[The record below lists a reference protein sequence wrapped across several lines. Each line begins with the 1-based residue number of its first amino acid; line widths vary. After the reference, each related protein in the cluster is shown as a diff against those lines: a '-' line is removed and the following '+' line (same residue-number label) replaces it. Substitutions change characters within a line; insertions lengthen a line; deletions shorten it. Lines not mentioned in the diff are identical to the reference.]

1 MSNLLDRSSLV
12 LTPTAYNNGEALCI
26 KPDDGSGDFQFSRN
40 SAATRVNAQGLVEN
54 VQILSSNLVQNG
66 SFSEEGVQEVSN
78 GSFSQEG
85 VQLITNGSF
94 DTDSDWT
101 KLGSWTIENGKLT
114 TTGGASLVY
123 QNITS
128 AINKTYKVVFEV
140 SNYVSGE
147 VTVGFGGA
155 LINPRGEY
163 VNANGIYTQY
173 LTKTDTN
180 QSFGIKPNNFIGSID
195 NVSVREVGQDW
206 SLGTGWSIGEDKVV
220 TVTGAGSKLIQT
232 NTLSGKTCKVTLTV
246 SDYGGTSLIL
256 VDFGSTSSSYITSN
270 GTHTV
275 YGTYDQ
281 DNFEIY
287 KASGFSG
294 SITNISVKE
303 VGQNWEEKSGFIVSV
318 DSSGL
323 VFDNST
329 GNATA
334 GVFQNIGLS
343 DSKKYRMTATMQLL
357 TGASNGK
364 FALQTSTATGSGQS
378 LVYLGETLV
387 VGGDAV
393 TETFEFTPALGDVSV
408 QLSCSEPNATFKIS
422 NISVIEITTD
432 TSLPRINYEG
442 FSYQDALGSELIT
455 NGDFATDSD
464 WTKGTGITISNG
476 QANFTGVSG
485 QYLSQDML
493 TSGKSYKL
501 TFNVTDYT
509 SGTLTIFGGSGNNI
523 SSIFPVNSTGIYTG
537 IFISGGTNNRLYFG
551 STFIGSIDNVSVKE
565 YLGQSVVPD
574 SGCGSW
580 LWEPQS
586 TNLITQSELFSD
598 ASWAKLGNS
607 SFGFVTGIAPNG
619 ATSVYEIT
627 SDGGGGKLQYTI
639 SGLAINTEYT
649 LSFYAKKESDI
660 TLVQSRIL
668 SLTGGSGGTNLT
680 TVNYQN
686 DLITDQWV
694 RITHTFTTNDTLGNY
709 ILYISNALTSGDTLQ
724 LWGAQVEAL
733 SYATSYIPTSGS
745 TVTRNQDVCNN
756 GATGTGLINSTEGV
770 LYAEIAALSDNGNC
784 QFGLFGNSTSQQLR
798 LEISNSIIR
807 AQLFNGAYQANMS
820 STQVV
825 TNNNKIAFKYK
836 ENDFALWVN
845 GVEVATDTIG
855 VTFNPNELIKFNLTA
870 QNNTSI
876 PFFGKVKSV
885 ITFNTALTDEEL
897 ECLTTI

>member
-1 MSNLLDRSSLV
+1 MANLLDRASIV

-66 SFSEEGVQEVSN
+66 DFSEEGAEEVSN

-101 KLGSWTIENGKLT
+101 KGTGWSISGGSANCDGVSSNS
-114 TTGGASLVY
+114 SLY
-123 QNITS
+123 QNVGGVNNTIYKITGT
-128 AINKTYKVVFEV
+128 I
-140 SNYVSGE
+140 SNYVSG
-147 VTVGFGGA
+147 TLQVGGSSNFLA
-155 LINPRGEY
+155 
-163 VNANGIYTQY
+163 VNSNGDFVHYRQWTSDSTLY
-173 LTKTDTN
+173 LK
-180 QSFGIKPNNFIGSID
+180 SVNFIGSID
-195 NVSVREVGQDW
+195 NVSCVEVGQDW
-206 SLGTGWSIGEDKVV
+206 TLGTGWSIGEDKAISDGTTSNLDQFSTSIIGKSYKVAL
-220 TVTGAGSKLIQT
+220 TVNNITTGA
-232 NTLSGKTCKVTLTV
+232 LSVRL
-246 SDYGGTSLIL
+246 
-256 VDFGSTSSSYITSN
+256 GSTSSSEVINITSN
-270 GTHTV
+270 GTYIA
-275 YGTYDQ
+275 YGVAETTYLRLRSQ
-281 DNFEIY
+281 
-287 KASGFSG
+287 SGFDG
-294 SITNISVKE
+294 SVTNISVKE
-303 VGQNWEEKSGFIVSV
+303 VGQNWDLGTGWSIGEDKAVAVSGSATKLQQTI
-318 DSSGL
+318 SGL
-323 VFDNST
+323 SGKKCSVTFT
-329 GNATA
+329 
-334 GVFQNIGLS
+334 LS
-343 DSKKYRMTATMQLL
+343 DYQGTDLVLL
-357 TGASNGK
+357 DFG
-364 FALQTSTATGSGQS
+364 STSGQS
-378 LVYLGETLV
+378 ITANGTY
-387 VGGDAV
+387 
-393 TETFEFTPALGDVSV
+393 TEIGTYDQNYF
-408 QLSCSEPNATFKIS
+408 QLYKGANFSGNIT
-422 NISVIEITTD
+422 NISVIEITDD
-432 TSLPRINYEG
+432 TNLPRINYEG
-442 FSYQDALGSELIT
+442 FSYQDALGSELVV
-455 NGDFATDSD
+455 NGDF
-464 WTKGTGITISNG
+464 SNG
-476 QANFTGVSG
+476 TTGWAFAEGWSVVNNQATTLGVS
-485 QYLSQDML
+485 L
-493 TSGKSYKL
+493 TPIRQTVLVNGTNRL
-501 TFNVTDYT
+501 TFDVVEGGALVYT
-509 SGTLTIFGGSGNNI
+509 NYPIFSIKATFSTVGTHTIDLLSDGVGDNRFLYIYNNGAGN
-523 SSIFPVNSTGIYTG
+523 SAT
-537 IFISGGTNNRLYFG
+537 
-551 STFIGSIDNVSVKE
+551 IDNVSVKE
-565 YLGQSVVPD
+565 VLGQEVVPD

-586 TNLITQSELFSD
+586 SNLLTQSELFSD

-745 TVTRNQDVCNN
+745 TVTRNQDVCTN
-756 GATGTGLINSTEGV
+756 GGSLASINSTEGV
-770 LYAEIAALSDNGNC
+770 LYAEIAALSDSGNC

-845 GVEVATDTIG
+845 GVEVATDNSG
-855 VTFNPNELIKFNLTA
+855 VTFNANELIKFNLTA
-870 QNNTSI
+870 QNNIST
-876 PFFGKVKSV
+876 PFFGKTKCLAVWKE
-885 ITFNTALTDEEL
+885 ALSDEEL
-897 ECLTTI
+897 TELTTI

>member
-1 MSNLLDRSSLV
+1 MANLLDRASIV

-66 SFSEEGVQEVSN
+66 DFSEEGAEEVSN

-101 KLGSWTIENGKLT
+101 KGTGWSISGGSANCDGVSSNS
-114 TTGGASLVY
+114 SLY
-123 QNITS
+123 QNVGGVNNTIYKITGT
-128 AINKTYKVVFEV
+128 I
-140 SNYVSGE
+140 SNYVSG
-147 VTVGFGGA
+147 TLQVGGSSNFLA
-155 LINPRGEY
+155 
-163 VNANGIYTQY
+163 VNSNGDFVHYRQWTSDSTLY
-173 LTKTDTN
+173 LK
-180 QSFGIKPNNFIGSID
+180 SVNFIGSID
-195 NVSVREVGQDW
+195 NVSCVEVGQDW
-206 SLGTGWSIGEDKVV
+206 TLGTGWSIGEDKAISDGTTSNLDQFSTSIIGKSYKVAL
-220 TVTGAGSKLIQT
+220 TVNNITTGA
-232 NTLSGKTCKVTLTV
+232 LSVRL
-246 SDYGGTSLIL
+246 
-256 VDFGSTSSSYITSN
+256 GSTSSSEVINITSN
-270 GTHTV
+270 GTYIA
-275 YGTYDQ
+275 YGVAETTYLRLRSQ
-281 DNFEIY
+281 
-287 KASGFSG
+287 SGFDG
-294 SITNISVKE
+294 SVTNISVKE
-303 VGQNWEEKSGFIVSV
+303 VGQNWDLGTGWSIGEDKAVAVSGSATKLQQTI
-318 DSSGL
+318 SGL
-323 VFDNST
+323 SGKKCSVTFT
-329 GNATA
+329 
-334 GVFQNIGLS
+334 LS
-343 DSKKYRMTATMQLL
+343 DYQGTDLVLL
-357 TGASNGK
+357 DFG
-364 FALQTSTATGSGQS
+364 STSGQS
-378 LVYLGETLV
+378 ITANGTY
-387 VGGDAV
+387 
-393 TETFEFTPALGDVSV
+393 TEIGTYDQNYF
-408 QLSCSEPNATFKIS
+408 QLYKGANFSGNIT
-422 NISVIEITTD
+422 NISVIEITDD
-432 TSLPRINYEG
+432 TNLPRINYEG
-442 FSYQDALGSELIT
+442 FSYQDALGSELVV
-455 NGDFATDSD
+455 NGDF
-464 WTKGTGITISNG
+464 SNG
-476 QANFTGVSG
+476 TTGWAFAEGWSVVNNQATTLGVS
-485 QYLSQDML
+485 L
-493 TSGKSYKL
+493 TPIRQTVLVNGTNRL
-501 TFNVTDYT
+501 TFDVVEGGALVYT
-509 SGTLTIFGGSGNNI
+509 NYPIFSIKATFSTVGTHTIDLLSDGVGDNRFLYIYNNGAGN
-523 SSIFPVNSTGIYTG
+523 SAT
-537 IFISGGTNNRLYFG
+537 
-551 STFIGSIDNVSVKE
+551 IDNVSVKE
-565 YLGQSVVPD
+565 VLGQEVVPD

-580 LWEPQS
+580 LFEPQS

-745 TVTRNQDVCNN
+745 IVTRNQDLCNN
-756 GATGTGLINSTEGV
+756 GGSLASINSTEGV
-770 LYAEIAALSDNGNC
+770 LYAEIAALSDSGNC

-845 GVEVATDTIG
+845 GVEVATDNSG
-855 VTFNPNELIKFNLTA
+855 VTFNANELIKFNLTA
-870 QNNTSI
+870 QNNIST
-876 PFFGKVKSV
+876 PFFGKTKCLAVWKE
-885 ITFNTALTDEEL
+885 ALSDEEL
-897 ECLTTI
+897 TELTTI